1 MAAAV
6 YVLVGLLLYFRQ
18 GAYIYLPAR
27 TLRQTPAAIGLA
39 YEDIRLKTEDGATIA
54 AWFIP
59 ADTESNAENR
69 PVVLFCHGNAGNI
82 GDRLNTIRT
91 FVSLGLDVLIFDYHG
106 YGESEGKPGEN
117 ETYLAA
123 LAAWEHL
130 TLTRGVPPNRIVV
143 FGRSLG
149 GGVASWLARRCDPGL
164 LVLESAFESV
174 PAMARKIYPIY
185 PVRLLS
191 RFSYDTLARME
202 HIRCPVIVAHSRD
215 DEMIPFEQ
223 GRRIFEAANEPKTF
237 IELQGSHNAGGIDIT
252 PGYRA
257 LFREWVD
264 THIALGEPDN
274 RPDATKARGSEVSQA
289 PEQAQMFRA

>member
-1 MAAAV
+1 MGHAVLKIVAAIAVV

-18 GAYIYLPAR
+18 SAYIYFPAR
-27 TLRQTPAAIGLA
+27 TVRQTPAAIGLA
-39 YEDIRLKTEDGATIA
+39 YEDVRLKAEDGATIA
-54 AWFIP
+54 AWFVQAP
-59 ADTESNAENR
+59 AGANAENR

-82 GDRLNTIRT
+82 GDRLNTLRT

-117 ETYLAA
+117 ETYLSA

-130 TLTRGVPPNRIVV
+130 TLTRSVPSNRIVV

-149 GGVASWLARRCDPGL
+149 CGVASWLAQHCEPGL

-202 HIRCPVIVAHSRD
+202 HIRCPVIVAHSRE
-215 DEMIPFEQ
+215 DEMIPFEH

-237 IELQGSHNAGGIDIT
+237 IELQGSHNAGGIDIA

-257 LFREWVD
+257 LLREWVD
-264 THIALGEPDN
+264 THIELGKTGN
-274 RPDATKARGSEVSQA
+274 RPDTAKD
-289 PEQAQMFRA
+289 